1 MAAGTWLSGG
11 DAGSW
16 FGRPMIL
23 IVKRVI
29 SACAKGVQWRQ
40 ALCLLAVMQETDLV
54 PNVITYSA
62 AIGAVRDV
70 HNGCGHLA
78 FWQ

>member
-1 MAAGTWLSGG
+1 
-11 DAGSW
+11 
-16 FGRPMIL
+16 MIL
-23 IVKRVI
+23 ILKRVI

-62 AIGAVRDV
+62 AIGAVKRV
-70 HNGCGHLA
+70 LNGGRSQRTVRSMPLA
-78 FWQ
+78 FWR